1 MTSLPLRP
9 PRLHRGDRLALV
21 APAGRFSSKVLER
34 ATSNFSSSGLTL
46 ELPAPLLRRHPLFA
60 AEDTHRLMAMQTALD
75 STDYRGI
82 LAVRGGYGTSR
93 ILPGLSL
100 DSLARHP
107 KVIIGFSDLTVLH
120 LFLARKLDL
129 ISFHGPMLLS
139 GFRNYRHNALK
150 TFTNFFLQQNQGD
163 LLLPQGTSTVFLR
176 RGEAEGR
183 LVGGNL
189 TMLAHSLGT
198 PFEVD
203 TVGRILFLE
212 DINEPLYKIDR
223 SLTQL
228 ALAGKLYSVAAVIL
242 GIFLDRD
249 MPIAR
254 KKVGAS
260 VLEKLPSGVPVVADF
275 PISHGPENCYLPHNA
290 RACLRKT
297 RPDLVLPEPCFEN

>member
-1 MTSLPLRP
+1 
-9 PRLHRGDRLALV
+9 
-21 APAGRFSSKVLER
+21 
-34 ATSNFSSSGLTL
+34 
-46 ELPAPLLRRHPLFA
+46 
-60 AEDTHRLMAMQTALD
+60 MQTALD

-228 ALAGKLYSVAAVIL
+228 ALAGKLSSVAAVIL